1 MRTPDEL
8 AQIKQFLDDQGFIG
22 LPSFKLYAM
31 IEVPSA
37 VIMLEDIL
45 KIGIDGISVGTNDL
59 TMLLLG
65 VDRDN
70 QEIAYLYDERSP
82 AVLWAL
88 EKIVKTARK
97 YEVSVS
103 VCGQAPSDYPDLV
116 EKLIEWGVTSLSLN
130 PDAVDRTRELI
141 YQIEKKMKHG
151 KN

>member
-1 MRTPDEL
+1 
-8 AQIKQFLDDQGFIG
+8 
-22 LPSFKLYAM
+22 
-31 IEVPSA
+31 
-37 VIMLEDIL
+37 MLEDIL

-59 TMLLLG
+59 TMLILG

-70 QEIAYLYDERSP
+70 QEIAYLYAERSP

-97 YEVSVS
+97 YDVSVS